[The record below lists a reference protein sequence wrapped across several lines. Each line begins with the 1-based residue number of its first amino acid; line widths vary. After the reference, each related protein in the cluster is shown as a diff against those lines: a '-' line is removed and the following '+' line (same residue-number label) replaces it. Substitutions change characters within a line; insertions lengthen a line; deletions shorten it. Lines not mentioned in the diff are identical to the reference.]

1 MLKKGQKTHRA
12 DPNLRGDIR
21 LLVRVDLAECD
32 GVAYPRGI
40 RKALEDGRDD
50 AAGPAPRRPEVD
62 DDGGFGVDL
71 SVVEK
76 LVANA

>member
-32 GVAYPRGI
+32 GVAYPRGV
-40 RKALEDGRDD
+40 REALEDG
-50 AAGPAPRRPEVD
+50 
-62 DDGGFGVDL
+62 
-71 SVVEK
+71 
-76 LVANA
+76 